1 MKVVV
6 VGAGVCGLTAA
17 MLLARDGHG
26 VTVLERDDQPV
37 PDSPEQAWGGWKRG
51 GVAQFRQA
59 HYLTPRGWA
68 VLAAELPDVAAAFE
82 AAGAV
87 PFDLLSL
94 MPPSITDRGPR
105 PGDERLATVT
115 GRRPTLE
122 HVVARA
128 AQDEPGVEIRRG
140 TSVAEL
146 TLRDLDGTPHVTGV
160 RTAAGETLG
169 ADLVV
174 DAMGRGSRLPR
185 WLRDA
190 GVAPIHEESEDSGFI
205 YYTQFFRAAD
215 GGGVP
220 QARMPLVTPIGS
232 ISVLTLPG
240 DNATWSVTLYIS
252 SGDQPL
258 KRLRHAD
265 RFHAVVAA
273 CPMHA
278 HWLDGEPIT
287 DVEAMAGVV
296 DRYRR
301 IAVDGRP
308 VVTGVALLADAWA
321 CTNPSIGRGITLGL
335 LHAQRLRDVLREHGE
350 HPREF
355 AEAWDAVTE
364 AELTPWYRDTIG
376 EDRARLR
383 EIEALRAGVVP
394 GPPSTP
400 EAQLRAALMTAI
412 PHDPEVFRAFLA
424 SRAVVRTLRESLGEP
439 GFAEHV
445 FQAAAGK
452 EPRPLPGPSRDALLQ
467 LAAA

>member
-1 MKVVV
+1 MQHR
-6 VGAGVCGLTAA
+6 T
-17 MLLARDGHG
+17 R
-26 VTVLERDDQPV
+26 R
-37 PDSPEQAWGGWKRG
+37 AW
-51 GVAQFRQA
+51 
-59 HYLTPRGWA
+59 T
-68 VLAAELPDVAAAFE
+68 
-82 AAGAV
+82 
-87 PFDLLSL
+87 
-94 MPPSITDRGPR
+94 
-105 PGDERLATVT
+105 
-115 GRRPTLE
+115 
-122 HVVARA
+122 
-128 AQDEPGVEIRRG
+128 IRRG
-140 TSVAEL
+140 ITVGEL
-146 TLRDLDGTPHVTGV
+146 TLRDLDGTPHVTGI
-160 RTAAGETLG
+160 RTDTGETLG

-174 DAMGRGSRLPR
+174 DAMGRGSRMPR

-232 ISVLTLPG
+232 FSVLTLPG

-265 RFHAVVAA
+265 RFRAVVEA

-287 DVEAMAGVV
+287 GVEAMGGVV

-335 LHAQRLRDVLREHGE
+335 LHAQRLRDVVREHGE

-376 EDRARLR
+376 EDRGAPARDRGAARRRRPRSADHPRGAAARGADHRDPARPRRLPRLR
-383 EIEALRAGVVP
+383 RVPRVRADAARVARTTGLR
-394 GPPSTP
+394 
-400 EAQLRAALMTAI
+400 RAR
-412 PHDPEVFRAFLA
+412 PA
-424 SRAVVRTLRESLGEP
+424 SRRRQGAP
-439 GFAEHV
+439 
-445 FQAAAGK
+445 AAAGA
-452 EPRPLPGPSRDALLQ
+452 ESRPAPAARGRHRAVGDA
-467 LAAA
+467 ASIARAR